1 VRWSARELLL
11 RGMEVYEEGP
21 AADSTENP
29 VRRLKNGAIARLT
42 YVLDIVAAAAV
53 SMIHYV
59 GP

>member
-1 VRWSARELLL
+1 MHWSARELQL

-29 VRRLKNGAIARLT
+29 GRRLKNGAIARLT
-42 YVLDIVAAAAV
+42 YVLDIGAPAV